1 MEGYAVLMFCFAGCL
16 FIYAGILAKTKN
28 PKLIPRHD
36 AAEMKDKKLYTE
48 KVATATALAAL
59 APLAS
64 ALVASFSSRLM
75 VVVTVTMLSGSS
87 ISLLEQPASM
97 APVATRA
104 AMLKN
109 RTMLFIASF
118 VLNGALLFFV
128 LVPVVVLNAAAITDD
143 AFGFHLENYYFR

>member
-64 ALVASFSSRLM
+64 ALVARITDAALP
-75 VVVTVTMLSGSS
+75 
-87 ISLLEQPASM
+87 SLLALVGGF
-97 APVATRA
+97 ALTLWLGARLA
-104 AMLKN
+104 N
-109 RTMLFIASF
+109 R
-118 VLNGALLFFV
+118 
-128 LVPVVVLNAAAITDD
+128 
-143 AFGFHLENYYFR
+143 R